1 MPRCDLSSEQSV
13 TDSLHPSTSVDRTA
27 PRVHRRRVHRRRLR
41 RGGVSIGQLLAVVLT
56 VGTTAVVAKRS
67 YDHAEDARSANVAA
81 STRPPVAGDTAPQTA
96 PTAGQALGTFKVRDL
111 KGQLVPLATKGEP
124 AIVMVS
130 SVTCSW
136 CKRALK
142 DLGEMSGGRPL
153 PRLKLL
159 TLEGAPEGVAMLA
172 KEHINGA
179 QLIGPAGSSD
189 QVLLTFRY
197 PGTPTFVAIDRNG
210 RVVKTMPGYP
220 IRAEMAH
227 WFAVM
232 VGDAETP

>member
-1 MPRCDLSSEQSV
+1 M
-13 TDSLHPSTSVDRTA
+13 
-27 PRVHRRRVHRRRLR
+27 
-41 RGGVSIGQLLAVVLT
+41 GFGQLLAVVL
-56 VGTTAVVAKRS
+56 VLGTTIAVAKRAI
-67 YDHAEDARSANVAA
+67 DRDADSANV
-81 STRPPVAGDTAPQTA
+81 VAREAGMAIDGDTAAQSA
-96 PTAGQALGTFKVRDL
+96 PTPEQTIGAFKVRNL
-111 KGQLVPLATKGEP
+111 QGKIVPLATKGQ
-124 AIVMVS
+124 ASIVMVS

-153 PRLKLL
+153 PQLKLL
-159 TLEGAPEGVAMLA
+159 TLEGAADGAPMLA
-172 KEHINGA
+172 KEGITGA

-210 RVVKTMPGYP
+210 RVVRTMPGYP
-220 IRAEMAH
+220 IRQEMEH